1 MDAPKK
7 YKDFNERWDWI
18 LAFMVLEDLFVHE
31 ILMMMD
37 KKASSSVSTMG
48 VNVEGSTI
56 YLVYNK
62 NFVDK
67 LPDPEL
73 RYIITHEIYHI
84 VLHHCTCRKSEDKNE
99 RAHDNIAADLAI
111 NSLIPE
117 SSQRR
122 MPKGKYEGQK
132 PAQYGFEE
140 KLSKEQ
146 YLQLLRDQ
154 DNENKKDKKDK
165 DKDKNNSGDS
175 NDGNNDGDNDG
186 DSNENNDG
194 NNDGKDQEPEYGDG
208 EGGSFDSH
216 DGWNE
221 SAIAEQIIRDKIDQ
235 LSKNERVWGSMP
247 GETKALILAAQ
258 KSQVSWTKYLRRY
271 LGNMI
276 THKTEPTIT
285 RPNKRYG
292 LPFPGKKRTY
302 ADRKLVAIDTSG
314 SIGDKELRQFL
325 AEINKL
331 SEIQPI
337 DLITFDD
344 GIQEG
349 PKAYDRKRKSYNFTG
364 RGGTSFK
371 EVFEIAGQRRYAS
384 VIMLTDGCAGV
395 PDKPASV
402 RDVLWVLTG
411 TGNPPVEW
419 GKRVRIV
426 SEG

>member
-1 MDAPKK
+1 MDTPKI
-7 YKDFNERWDWI
+7 YRNFNERWDWV

-31 ILMMMD
+31 ILMMME
-37 KKASSSVSTMG
+37 KRSSTAIETMSVH
-48 VNVEGSTI
+48 VEGSTI
-56 YLVYNK
+56 KLVYNPK
-62 NFVDK
+62 FVES
-67 LPDPEL
+67 LSDPEL

-84 VLHHCTCRKSEDKNE
+84 VLHHCTYRKSEDKTE
-99 RAHDNIAADLAI
+99 QKRHNIAGDLAI
-111 NSLIPE
+111 NTLIPE
-117 SSQRR
+117 TANRH
-122 MPKGKYEGQK
+122 MPKGKYEGQRPSK
-132 PAQYGFEE
+132 YGFEE
-140 KLSKEQ
+140 KLSMEQ

-154 DNENKKDKKDK
+154 DD
-165 DKDKNNSGDS
+165 
-175 NDGNNDGDNDG
+175 
-186 DSNENNDG
+186 
-194 NNDGKDQEPEYGDG
+194 DGKGGGDGEYGDG

-221 SAIAEQIIRDKIDQ
+221 SAVMDQIIRDKIDQ

-337 DLITFDD
+337 DLVVFDD

-349 PKAYDRKRKSYNFTG
+349 PKPYDRKRKSYNFKG
-364 RGGTSFK
+364 RGGTSFN
-371 EVFEIAGQRRYAS
+371 EVFETAGKRRYAS
-384 VIMLTDGCAGV
+384 VIMLTDGCAGA
-395 PDKPASV
+395 PEKPACV

-411 TGNPPVEW
+411 GGNPPVNW

-426 SEG
+426 TEE